1 MEAVMERLKFVCP
14 KCGNDVDVGIESE
27 IDTLLR
33 IREHKV
39 RAQCPACGQR
49 NEWDVG
55 EAKLTTAA

>member
-14 KCGNDVDVGIESE
+14 KCGSDVDVGIESE

-33 IREHKV
+33 IREHEV
-39 RAQCPACGQR
+39 RAQCPACGQS
-49 NEWDVG
+49 NEWEVG